1 MINATRL
8 VLASLSL
15 LQLACAACRQQP
27 LQSRAAPACPSLAI
41 AQVTASPGSGKQLPA
56 VDGGVVSVL
65 DPPLVANR
73 DLSGARVGQAEGR
86 QVLELGLEQEA
97 AARLRSYTA
106 DHVGGQL
113 AFAVD
118 GRVRQVM
125 RVLDPIVGNGLVVDP
140 GDPDEATELAHALG
154 DGRCANNR

>member
-8 VLASLSL
+8 VLATL
-15 LQLACAACRQQP
+15 LLVQLACAACRQQP

-86 QVLELGLEQEA
+86 QVLELGLEQDA

-106 DHVGGQL
+106 DHVGAQL
-113 AFAVD
+113 AFVVD

-125 RVLDPIVGNGLVVDP
+125 RVLDPIVGDGLMVDP
-140 GDPDEATELAHALG
+140 GDPDEVTALAHALG
-154 DGRCANNR
+154 GGRCSDNP